1 IVTFNRDKE
10 RVRLAVETLTR
21 YLDNIIANPDEEKFK
36 KIRLENKV
44 YKDRLAG
51 LDGPLEF
58 LQAAGFQLTSL
69 PVSAATGDSST
80 ADPADNEKESYLI
93 FTSPPPHE
101 LEVEEEV
108 DAGRDASGVVHP
120 TGRWLSHLRHRLKT
134 GGAPVFALD
143 RGVTVYRV
151 SGAGA
156 AALAGRFKLPDD
168 FYRLTAEEVKR
179 EQMRRTEEVDKAS
192 VLRTRA
198 MREREGDSERPPRQY
213 HYCLLRVRTP
223 DGLLLQGTFSVS
235 EPACRVHDFVRSC
248 LTQEW
253 VPFSLLGPR
262 GIPLPNEEAIPLS
275 RTGLVP
281 AALLTLVWDPDV
293 HADILAASSPS
304 PPSSQPPSSSSSSP
318 SPSSSSSPSSST
330 CPPCCLKAELMA
342 ACLTLS

>member
-1 IVTFNRDKE
+1 
-10 RVRLAVETLTR
+10 
-21 YLDNIIANPDEEKFK
+21 
-36 KIRLENKV
+36 
-44 YKDRLAG
+44 DRLAG

-69 PVSAATGDSST
+69 PVSAGD
-80 ADPADNEKESYLI
+80 
-93 FTSPPPHE
+93 
-101 LEVEEEV
+101 
-108 DAGRDASGVVHP
+108 GVVHP

-262 GIPLPNEEAIPLS
+262 GIPLPNEE
-275 RTGLVP
+275 
-281 AALLTLVWDPDV
+281 
-293 HADILAASSPS
+293 
-304 PPSSQPPSSSSSSP
+304 
-318 SPSSSSSPSSST
+318 
-330 CPPCCLKAELMA
+330 
-342 ACLTLS
+342 